1 VIQFV
6 ANVRDRAKRK
16 RLFEGHLSAET
27 LRRLARRP
35 GLMEL
40 AAETRTISFLVCR
53 IRGFAELAES
63 FAKDPEGLARLMRH
77 AMTPIAR
84 AVLDRH
90 GTVDR
95 VMPGKLTAF
104 FNAPLDDPQHA
115 IHACG
120 AAIAMIEAVE
130 KVNRTLELTLRAN
143 GAPMEPVDI
152 GIGISTGE
160 AVVGNFGT
168 DAEPVYTATGRA
180 IRLAGT
186 IERLSTAYGSAIL
199 VGDRTRALVERNFA
213 FLEVDHVA
221 LDARESLP
229 LFALLGTPLARA
241 NPRFMALKAFH
252 DRIFESYRARE
263 WDKARALIAQARA
276 LSGANP
282 VLYDLYLQRIAH
294 FETHPPGGNW
304 TGAFAPAMS

>member
-1 VIQFV
+1 MIQFV

-16 RLFEGHLSAET
+16 RQFEGHLSAET
-27 LRRLARRP
+27 IRRLGRRP
-35 GLMEL
+35 ALG
-40 AAETRTISFLVCR
+40 AETRTISFLVCR

-63 FAKDPEGLARLMRH
+63 FAEDPVGLAQLTRH

-120 AAIAMIEAVE
+120 AALAMIEAVE

-143 GAPMEPVDI
+143 GAPIASIDI
-152 GIGISTGE
+152 GVGINTGE

-168 DAEPVYTATGRA
+168 DGEPVYTATGRA
-180 IRLAGT
+180 IRVAGA
-186 IERLSTAYGSAIL
+186 IEHLSTAYGSAIL
-199 VGDRTRALVERNFA
+199 VGGATRTLVERNFA

-221 LDARESLP
+221 LDPREALP

-241 NPRFMALKAFH
+241 NPRFMTLKAFH

-263 WDKARALIAQARA
+263 WDKARALIEQARA

-294 FETHPPGGNW
+294 FEAHPSGGNW
-304 TGAFAPAMS
+304 TGGFAPAMS